1 MTIRSADAVERSTHK
16 TNQWLKELMAELDLD
31 DREEAWRLL
40 KAYFQL
46 LRERLTVDEA
56 AQLAAQLPLV
66 LRGAFYEGFDPSRQP
81 QRLRDREEFLARMI
95 EHAQPI
101 DPTTAQRAAQAATTV
116 LRRHVSEG
124 EVEHALAQLPDELRA
139 VLVPA

>member
-1 MTIRSADAVERSTHK
+1 MSITSADAVERSTHK
-16 TNQWLKELMAELDLD
+16 TNRWLKELMAELGLE

-40 KAYFQL
+40 RAYLQL

-81 QRLRDREEFLARMI
+81 IRLRDRNEFLARMI

-101 DPTTAQRAAQAATTV
+101 DPTTAERAVQAATTV

-124 EVEHALAQLPDELRA
+124 EVEQALSQLPNELRE
-139 VLVPA
+139 VLVPS